1 MKKTF
6 LILSIF
12 SLVSVTAQRK
22 KIDILRT
29 SNIKDIENFLQTAH
43 PDDPRRTVLKP
54 KLIALKNA
62 TWMKSGKNVSTTFKQ
77 VIVEIPKSILKQRN
91 TEESEE
97 FKKLLAENSK
107 NQKDKT
113 VKLLNQLFNEDVSNR
128 EAILLLQ
135 NNSDCNMILR
145 IEGEKF
151 YNLAVP
157 SHGENSVV
165 IAKGSYQL
173 RSNVCDAK
181 YVSAKTIQKS
191 TLVILDNPEVHYT
204 SNNYSNTRLMGISN

>member
-1 MKKTF
+1 
-6 LILSIF
+6 
-12 SLVSVTAQRK
+12 
-22 KIDILRT
+22 
-29 SNIKDIENFLQTAH
+29 
-43 PDDPRRTVLKP
+43 
-54 KLIALKNA
+54 
-62 TWMKSGKNVSTTFKQ
+62 
-77 VIVEIPKSILKQRN
+77 
-91 TEESEE
+91 
-97 FKKLLAENSK
+97 
-107 NQKDKT
+107 
-113 VKLLNQLFNEDVSNR
+113 
-128 EAILLLQ
+128 
-135 NNSDCNMILR
+135 MILR